1 MPFFSSFLISFL
13 LTLVLEYPII
23 LLFRIQKKK
32 DLLLVLLVNLLTN
45 PAAVAITLFLQT
57 CFSLPWFPVQI
68 LLELAVIVTEGKL
81 YDLYGRK
88 MAHPFLLSLCANGFS
103 YSLGLLLQYFL

>member
-57 CFSLPWFPVQI
+57 
-68 LLELAVIVTEGKL
+68 
-81 YDLYGRK
+81 
-88 MAHPFLLSLCANGFS
+88 
-103 YSLGLLLQYFL
+103 

>member
-32 DLLLVLLVNLLTN
+32 DLLRE
-45 PAAVAITLFLQT
+45 IEE
-57 CFSLPWFPVQI
+57 
-68 LLELAVIVTEGKL
+68 LLEK
-81 YDLYGRK
+81 YDRMPDFERK
-88 MAHPFLLSLCANGFS
+88 IEH
-103 YSLGLLLQYFL
+103 Y